1 MLFKIYYGVYHDNK
15 NYCRE
20 QFYVGRDEEDAA
32 DIAKNLAR
40 ASYDY
45 LVFHDKKVFLNTPDY
60 YYDKLRDAFVEKG
73 YEQSLWCEEMAREQ
87 ADSQYRA
94 ERNRKIWWKQEIV
107 K

>member
-15 NYCRE
+15 SYCRE
-20 QFYVGRDEEDAA
+20 QFYIGRDEEDAVNM
-32 DIAKNLAR
+32 AKNLAR
-40 ASYDY
+40 ATYDY